1 MDKRLAFLLNNS
13 NDILCVADASGN
25 IISVNNSWVHFTG
38 HNPEESK
45 GKNIF
50 DLSHPDD
57 RNKLTEV
64 FGSISALRDIEGV
77 FIRVQTLRNDFL
89 SISWSLC
96 FEPNKQLIYAVGIYI
111 NEDLNIRNPY
121 NISDKVQHTLAN
133 LAEGFFVLNERWQI
147 NAFNPAFKKLVKMS
161 DGELYGVD
169 LRLIDKLMLTEA
181 VISKFENAW
190 QTDQPAE
197 LQYYDGN
204 SKGWLRL
211 HLYPY
216 KGELLVFISD
226 VSQIKIEQLILTL
239 EKRVLELNFI
249 QAYPLS
255 KITDELLIGIESI
268 FPEMYCS
275 ILEVDEAQE
284 KIYHLSAPR
293 LPVDYCNAINGCQIG
308 PKAGSCGTAAYHREQ
323 VIVSDIANSP
333 LWADYKQYIIPHGF
347 KACWSTPVISLQ
359 NTNVLATFA
368 IYYDTVREPGKE
380 ELRMIDRTVN
390 ILRALIESKRNDMRI
405 AEQTIRL
412 QDIASISSHNIR
424 RPVATILGLTNLF
437 DRKNLDNPLNKE
449 IMDHLETA
457 AIELDDVIHII
468 VEKTANI

>member
-1 MDKRLAFLLNNS
+1 MDKRLTFLLNNS
-13 NDILCVADASGN
+13 NDLLCATDVSGN

-38 HNPEESK
+38 YNSEESK
-45 GKNIF
+45 DKN
-50 DLSHPDD
+50 LSSLCYPAD
-57 RNKLTEV
+57 RNKLTEILS
-64 FGSISALRDIEGV
+64 SISALYDIEGAL
-77 FIRVQTLRNDFL
+77 IRIQTARGDFL

-96 FEPNKQLIYAVGIYI
+96 FDSVEKLIYAVGIYI

-121 NISDKVQHTLAN
+121 NISDKVQHTLAY
-133 LAEGFFVLNERWQI
+133 LADGFFMLNERWQI
-147 NAFNPAFKKLVKMS
+147 NAFNPAFQKLVKMS
-161 DGELYGVD
+161 DDELYGVD
-169 LRLIDKLMLTEA
+169 LRLIDKLMLTDT
-181 VISKFENAW
+181 VVSKFEQAW

-197 LQYYDGN
+197 LQYYDSN

-211 HLYPY
+211 NIYPY
-216 KGELLVFISD
+216 KGELLVFIRD

-249 QAYPLS
+249 QGYPLT
-255 KITDELLIGIESI
+255 KITDELLMGIESI

-293 LPVDYCNAINGCQIG
+293 LPADYCSAINGCQIG

-333 LWADYKQYIIPHGF
+333 LWEDYKGYIIPHGF

-359 NTNVLATFA
+359 STSVLATFA
-368 IYYDTVREPGKE
+368 IYYDTIREPGKE

-405 AEQTIRL
+405 AEQTKRL

-449 IMDHLETA
+449 IMDHLETS

-468 VEKTANI
+468 VEKTASI